1 MKKNTIILLF
11 ILTCIFKPIGLIM
24 AAPTDSIPEGA
35 IAFEYIINTKPV
47 IFIPGI
53 LNDSIPIRCYFETGW
68 GVPSFSDS
76 LASNFELKHDIK
88 KLDEVQKTMKVHIGT
103 CEQTYGKSN
112 RANYIKRNIK
122 NVFMTPWTFFDK
134 KIIEISFS
142 RHYFRELPNTNN
154 LSKYDVVKM
163 EVDGALL
170 KIPVAVS
177 VQGKV
182 IKEFVALDTGY
193 GDGIEFIGSIASKYS
208 IKKDSNTLLGDAFVG
223 YPLKHHSFMR
233 MPADTIK
240 TGNSFLTEGQYV
252 NIELTKSSVY
262 PFSGIIGLG
271 FFKNFDI
278 VFDFKNY
285 ILYLKPIEKH

>member
-1 MKKNTIILLF
+1 
-11 ILTCIFKPIGLIM
+11 M
-24 AAPTDSIPEGA
+24 AAPTDRIPEGA
-35 IAFEYIINTKPV
+35 IAFEYIIYTKPV
-47 IFIPGI
+47 ILIPGI
-53 LNDSIPIRCYFETGW
+53 LNDSIPIKCYFETGW
-68 GVPSFSDS
+68 SSPSFSDS

-88 KLDEVQKTMKVHIGT
+88 KLDEVQKTMKVDIGT

-112 RANYIKRNIK
+112 RAFYIKRDIK
-122 NVFMTPWTFFDK
+122 NVFMTPWTFFNK

-142 RHYFRELPNTNN
+142 RHYFRELPNTND
-154 LSKYDVVKM
+154 LLEYDVVKM
-163 EVDGALL
+163 EVDGAFL

-182 IKEFVALDTGY
+182 IKEFVAIDTGY
-193 GDGIEFIGSIASKYS
+193 GDGIEFIGSIASKYA

-223 YPLKHHSFMR
+223 YSLKHHSFMR

-240 TGNSFLTEGQYV
+240 IGNSFLAEGQYV

-285 ILYLKPIEKH
+285 ILYLKPINH